1 MNEELYAQLNQFV
14 ELLIEQNKVLK
25 ADKIT
30 LEHQLAEA
38 QNQYALSQRELN
50 ELHQLQQTFH
60 TSLNKPRIKAQS
72 MG

>member
-1 MNEELYAQLNQFV
+1 MSEELYAQLNQFV

-25 ADKIT
+25 ADKVT
-30 LEHQLAEA
+30 LEQQLAEA

-50 ELHQLQQTFH
+50 ELHQLQKTFH